1 MTATNTVNRVL
12 ATLLAIAL
20 LGGAVLAV
28 IEIVLSA
35 VGRPPWL
42 VPHPR
47 WADWLQAQTWNSAV
61 SYVILAGLV
70 LVGLVLLALAVRP
83 GKPATLSLPSQQQD
97 VRVEASRR
105 SVERSLSSVASRV
118 TGVSGASAS
127 AGRRTVRVEA
137 STTTRAEPQLQ
148 GQVAEAVDRR
158 LQDLGLERM
167 RTRVHVKA
175 RSSK

>member
-1 MTATNTVNRVL
+1 MTASSVVNRVL
-12 ATLLAIAL
+12 ATVLAIAL
-20 LGGAVLAV
+20 LAGAVLAV

-35 VGRPPWL
+35 MGRPPLL
-42 VPHPR
+42 VPHAR
-47 WADWLQAQTWNSAV
+47 WADWLQAQTWNSAI

-70 LVGLVLLALAVRP
+70 VVGLVLLVLAVRP
-83 GKPATLSLPSQQQD
+83 GKPATLSLPSQQHG

-127 AGRRTVRVEA
+127 AGRRAVRVDA

-148 GQVAEAVDRR
+148 GQVTEAVDAR
-158 LQDLGLERM
+158 LQALGLDRM
-167 RTRVHVKA
+167 RSRIHVKS
-175 RSSK
+175 RSNK